1 MLKRMLASLPAASFS
16 PNPDNAIAIAG
27 AFNQDADVPVLSTI
41 IAALAGG
48 AAAIVVENDIVAG
61 SDRDYTSGIKLVYAF
76 PEDRSPGLARVLLG
90 ADEGDRSRLIV
101 GAGQNIYTPE
111 TYRLPVPPPGE
122 HPYAGWLYLDGA
134 LIVERDGG
142 NIIDI
147 LGASAGVVGP
157 AALGEDAQRTLHRL
171 VNDVDPLGW
180 DNQLKNEPGLAIS
193 FDRQWKI
200 RSSLDEKI
208 ELEIAPFAGVSAGN
222 VLTEGRS
229 GFMLRLGEDLKN
241 DLGPLRVRSSIPS
254 GGIDRRGGLAWS
266 VFGGAAAR
274 AVARNIF
281 LDGNTFRDGPSVE
294 KEILVGEF
302 QAGLSMNIG
311 RINISYTQV
320 WRTRQYETEPD
331 GHGFGALSLSRR
343 F

>member
-1 MLKRMLASLPAASFS
+1 M
-16 PNPDNAIAIAG
+16 
-27 AFNQDADVPVLSTI
+27 PVLSTLV
-41 IAALAGG
+41 AVLAGG
-48 AAAIVVENDIVAG
+48 SIGLAIENDIVAG
-61 SDRDYTSGIKLVYAF
+61 SDRDYSSGIKLVYAF
-76 PEDRSPGLARVLLG
+76 PEDKGGKLARIFLG
-90 ADEGDRSRLIV
+90 ADGGDRSRLIV
-101 GAGQNIYTPE
+101 GAGQNIYTPK

-142 NIIDI
+142 NIIDF
-147 LGASAGVVGP
+147 LGASVGVVGP

-180 DNQLKNEPGLAIS
+180 DNQLRNEPGLAIS
-193 FDRQWKI
+193 FDRQWKY
-200 RSSLDEKI
+200 RAGFAEN
-208 ELEIAPFAGVSAGN
+208 LEFEASPFAGASAGN
-222 VLTEGRS
+222 ILTEGRA
-229 GFMLRLGEDLKN
+229 GIMFRIGEDLKN
-241 DLGPLRVRSSIPS
+241 DLGPVRVRSSIPN
-254 GGIDRRGGLAWS
+254 GGIDRRSGVAWS

-281 LDGNTFRDGPSVE
+281 LDGNTFRDGPSVD

-302 QAGLSMNIG
+302 QAGFSLGFG
-311 RINISYTQV
+311 RFNLSYTQV